1 MQLDFHYYATY
12 CAAVIAGYP
21 HEDSLDIAY
30 SAQFTDCCT
39 RTLLS
44 KIKGPL
50 SAATTQLQLELMDA
64 STDPIGLQ
72 DITRIWASF
81 HFLPG
86 DLTAKREKKCSRRFL
101 RRYRLICNP
110 NGELLRDTVELAR
123 GRSLQATGLA
133 MHVLADTWAHRYFA
147 GTPSL
152 AINNT
157 NYYFYEYVPDGDG
170 YSEKKVRFNHNP
182 SSPDEPEKGIYT
194 NSLYQGD
201 ENSIMNL
208 GHGRAG
214 HFPDYSFARYKY
226 LPAWGDY
233 MEIFKDNPS
242 DYYHAFCQMV
252 YALSCLRSGAEFVT
266 DTYAFDTVKPWE
278 GEIKAII
285 EKRQADACA
294 DWKALAEKLSG
305 FEVEAFDDEKY
316 QKEYMEAGEDG
327 KEDSFL
333 GRFIIA
339 ALRQKSMVT
348 NRIFTSG
355 NLLAGAS
362 VDYGKKGFKGIKD
375 FRALVNEYER
385 GRKNV

>member
-1 MQLDFHYYATY
+1 M
-12 CAAVIAGYP
+12 
-21 HEDSLDIAY
+21 
-30 SAQFTDCCT
+30 
-39 RTLLS
+39 
-44 KIKGPL
+44 
-50 SAATTQLQLELMDA
+50 
-64 STDPIGLQ
+64 
-72 DITRIWASF
+72 
-81 HFLPG
+81 
-86 DLTAKREKKCSRRFL
+86 
-101 RRYRLICNP
+101 
-110 NGELLRDTVELAR
+110 
-123 GRSLQATGLA
+123 
-133 MHVLADTWAHRYFA
+133 
-147 GTPSL
+147 
-152 AINNT
+152 
-157 NYYFYEYVPDGDG
+157 
-170 YSEKKVRFNHNP
+170 
-182 SSPDEPEKGIYT
+182 
-194 NSLYQGD
+194 
-201 ENSIMNL
+201 
-208 GHGRAG
+208 
-214 HFPDYSFARYKY
+214 
-226 LPAWGDY
+226 
-233 MEIFKDNPS
+233 
-242 DYYHAFCQMV
+242 
-252 YALSCLRSGAEFVT
+252 
-266 DTYAFDTVKPWE
+266 KPWE